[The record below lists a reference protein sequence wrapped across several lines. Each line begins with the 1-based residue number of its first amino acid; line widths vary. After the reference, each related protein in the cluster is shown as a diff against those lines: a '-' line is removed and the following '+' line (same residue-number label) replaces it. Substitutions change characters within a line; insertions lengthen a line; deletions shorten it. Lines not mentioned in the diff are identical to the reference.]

1 MCIRDRCAGLPIIV
15 SQYSDGAAE
24 TVTEDVNGYIV
35 DPYDT
40 AQFTQAIDRIFTDEQ
55 TRKRLG
61 TAGYEA
67 TEKFRFENVAA
78 GYLEAIEDA
87 LSGR

>member
-1 MCIRDRCAGLPIIV
+1 MCAGLPIIV

-40 AQFTQAIDRIFTDEQ
+40 AQFTQAIDRTFTDEQ
-55 TRKRLG
+55 TRKDLAQQAVRRRKSSDSRMLQQDIL
-61 TAGYEA
+61 
-67 TEKFRFENVAA
+67 KR
-78 GYLEAIEDA
+78 
-87 LSGR
+87 